1 MESFYKFALII
12 AIVFLIICLIGMG
25 ILLQYQ
31 NAGLK
36 FPEHPNTCPD
46 FWTTDIS
53 GGNTGTRCIAPDPS
67 RNMGNITNP
76 ARDLSYSY
84 VEMGV
89 NICDKYKW
97 ATKNKLNWDGVSN
110 YNGCT

>member
-12 AIVFLIICLIGMG
+12 AIVLLIICLIGMG

-46 FWTTDIS
+46 FWTADLS
-53 GGNTGTRCIAPDPS
+53 GGGRCIAPDPS
-67 RNMGNITNP
+67 RNVGNITP
-76 ARDLSYSY
+76 WRRDLSYSY
-84 VEMGV
+84 ADMGV

>member
-1 MESFYKFALII
+1 MERFYKFALII

-25 ILLQYQ
+25 FLLQYQ
-31 NAGLK
+31 NAGMK
-36 FPEHPNTCPD
+36 FPEHPNACPD
-46 FWTTDIS
+46 FWTTDVS
-53 GGNTGTRCIAPDPS
+53 GGGRCIVPDPS
-67 RNMGNITNP
+67 RNVGNITP
-76 ARDLSYSY
+76 WSRDLSYSY

-97 ATKNKLNWDGVSN
+97 ATQRKLNWDGVSN